1 MTLLN
6 TLILVP
12 FLTALLVVLVP
23 GNYRFVIRCIAL
35 LGTAIAAVLGTVL
48 FFKFV
53 PGGAGF
59 QFESSYQWA
68 DAGGLRL
75 AFHTGV
81 DGISAGMLLVSAVVG
96 FAAVA
101 VSWEIERQA
110 KLYYILLLSIIG
122 GALGA
127 FASLDLFYLYFFNEI
142 ALVPTFIMIG
152 VWGRGDDRNYAAFK
166 ITLYL
171 TLGAMVGLVGL
182 IALYTRSG
190 ADSLDIVKLQQA
202 IAAKPLA
209 PGLQDFVFFCLVIGF
224 GTLVGLFPFHSWAP
238 QGYACAP
245 TATAMLHAGILK
257 KVGLL
262 ALLRVAL
269 PMLPGAVSRW
279 GWVLAVLC
287 VGNLLYCG
295 FVAMRQRDLNLLI
308 GNSSLAHMGFAFLG
322 LATVN
327 VIGVTG
333 TVLVMVS
340 HALLA
345 ALSFALSG
353 WLRRQTGT
361 IEIGQMGG
369 LLARMPF
376 IGTVLIACFLA
387 GCGVPGFA
395 NFAGELT
402 VMFGAWHGLP
412 AVVVVAAWSGLVI
425 GGVYMLRSIRDILHG
440 APREELREARDAVS
454 WWRRLP
460 FAVLVL
466 GLIYFGIFPNT
477 LANRIRPAA
486 AEVVR
491 LAKNTGPAPT
501 AKAATATPAPAK

>member
-1 MTLLN
+1 MSLLN
-6 TLILVP
+6 TLVLVP
-12 FLTALLVVLVP
+12 FLTAFAVLLVP
-23 GNYRFVIRCIAL
+23 GNYRFVIRCLAL
-35 LGTAIAAVLGTVL
+35 SGSLVTAVLGVVL
-48 FFKFV
+48 FFRFV
-53 PGGAGF
+53 PGVPGF
-59 QFESSYQWA
+59 QFDSSVDWVASGILQIK
-68 DAGGLRL
+68 
-75 AFHTGV
+75 FHTGA
-81 DGISAGMLLVSAVVG
+81 DGISIGMLLVAAVVG

-110 KLYYILLLSIIG
+110 KVYYILLLAIIG

-127 FASLDLFYLYFFNEI
+127 FASLNLFFFYFFNEI
-142 ALVPTFIMIG
+142 ALVPTFVMIG
-152 VWGRGDDRNYAAFK
+152 VWGRGENRNYAAFQ

-171 TLGAMVGLVGL
+171 TLGALVGLVGL
-182 IALYTRSG
+182 IALYSVSG
-190 ADSLDIVKLQQA
+190 AGSLDIVELQRQ
-202 IAAKPLA
+202 IALTPIA
-209 PGLQDFVFFCLVIGF
+209 PGMQDFIFLCLVLGF

-257 KVGLL
+257 KAGLF

-279 GWVLAVLC
+279 GWILAVLC

-327 VIGVTG
+327 VLGVTG

-353 WLRRQTGT
+353 WLRRQAGT
-361 IEIGQMGG
+361 VDIDRLGG

-376 IGTVLIACFLA
+376 IGAVMVACFLA

-402 VMFGAWHGLP
+402 VLFGAWHPLP
-412 AVVVVAAWSGLVI
+412 WAVVAAAWSGLVI
-425 GGVYMLRSIRDILHG
+425 GGVYMLRAIRRILHG
-440 APREELREARDAVS
+440 EARPELAEARDAAT

-460 FAVLVL
+460 FAILVA
-466 GLIYFGIFPNT
+466 GLLFFGIFPNT

-486 AEVVR
+486 VDVVR
-491 LAKNTGPAPT
+491 LATKSGPAP
-501 AKAATATPAPAK
+501 AVKAAPAAHAK